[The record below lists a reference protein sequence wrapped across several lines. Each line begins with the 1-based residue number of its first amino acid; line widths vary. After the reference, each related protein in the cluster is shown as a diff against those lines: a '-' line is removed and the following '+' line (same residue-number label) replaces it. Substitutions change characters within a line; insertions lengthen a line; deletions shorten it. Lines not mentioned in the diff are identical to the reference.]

1 MPSPL
6 RRWRRRSGP
15 SRGVSPRS
23 RPGDAGRAPSLALW
37 ALANPRRRPPPGQH
51 RGETAILGAGAW
63 SPYRRSHSSRSPTG
77 RGLIRCR
84 RVRNSTHAAPLT
96 GLPLRASRFPAA
108 CPRSPGLTA
117 ALRFT
122 KAPTEPTGG
131 VPTKP
136 AWWGAPGEYLAR
148 LIAAFSSRWWRAPT
162 AVARPVLGPT
172 EVLDRAAPM
181 ARLRAG
187 EVPVGLDQ
195 LRAVPPGLVAEL
207 PTNLG
212 ESRVRK
218 SATSCPGPRQP
229 LLAEHPGGVQPL
241 HHDPAVGL
249 GQPGGEP
256 MDLVL
261 PDGGDVR

>member
-51 RGETAILGAGAW
+51 RGETATLGAGAW
-63 SPYRRSHSSRSPTG
+63 SPYCRSHSSRSPTG

-96 GLPLRASRFPAA
+96 GLPLRASRFLAA
-108 CPRSPGLTA
+108 CPRSPGLTT

-131 VPTKP
+131 APTKP

-148 LIAAFSSRWWRAPT
+148 LIAAFSSRWWRAPPPSHVQCSAQPRSWIEPHRWHVFELGKYRSAST
-162 AVARPVLGPT
+162 NSEPYQPVL
-172 EVLDRAAPM
+172 
-181 ARLRAG
+181 
-187 EVPVGLDQ
+187 
-195 LRAVPPGLVAEL
+195 
-207 PTNLG
+207 
-212 ESRVRK
+212 
-218 SATSCPGPRQP
+218 
-229 LLAEHPGGVQPL
+229 
-241 HHDPAVGL
+241 
-249 GQPGGEP
+249 
-256 MDLVL
+256 
-261 PDGGDVR
+261 